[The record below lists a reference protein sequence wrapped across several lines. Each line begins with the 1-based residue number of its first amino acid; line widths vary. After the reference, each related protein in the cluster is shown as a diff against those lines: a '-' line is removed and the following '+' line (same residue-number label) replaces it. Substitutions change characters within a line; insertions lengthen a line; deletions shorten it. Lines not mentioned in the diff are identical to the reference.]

1 MSFSGIKSEGGP
13 GDIRSDGGVVGGMG
27 AGSDEGG
34 GVRIRENLYTTWKL
48 GAGLVGL
55 VGAGVVAAEAEMDSP
70 P

>member
-1 MSFSGIKSEGGP
+1 M
-13 GDIRSDGGVVGGMG
+13 GGMG